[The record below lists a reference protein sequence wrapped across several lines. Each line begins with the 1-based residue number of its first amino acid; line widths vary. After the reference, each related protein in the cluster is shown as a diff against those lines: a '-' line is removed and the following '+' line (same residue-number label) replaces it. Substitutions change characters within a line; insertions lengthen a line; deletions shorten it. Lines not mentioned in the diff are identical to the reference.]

1 MNVPA
6 EADNASPSYTL
17 KVNVTAPFAFVT
29 GTYVSPPRF
38 AIAMSSPAETSAPP
52 YLSVPVPGS
61 VVMSTDVIASPE
73 STSAYPQS
81 LAVVVKVCVASSLG
95 VADPPDVVGA
105 SFVFDITMSK
115 SSLTAALLPSVQVSL
130 TDSVPTLAFSG
141 VPP

>member
-6 EADNASPSYTL
+6 SADNASPSYTL
-17 KVNVTAPFAFVT
+17 KVKVTAPFAFAT

-38 AIAMSSPAETSAPP
+38 AMAISSPAVTSALS
-52 YLSVPVPGS
+52 YLSVPVAGS
-61 VVMSTDVIASPE
+61 VVMSTETIASPT
-73 STSAYPQS
+73 STSEYPQS
-81 LAVVVKVCVASSLG
+81 LAVVVKVWVASSLG

-105 SFVFDITMSK
+105 SFVLEITMSK